1 MQSRFLFPPLILFFV
16 AGSLNL
22 AYAQDKEV
30 FDTTSIMSIS
40 DSLGFRPGVNL
51 LARSYGDSVVL
62 RWGPTT
68 PDVWLAGNNGGY
80 IVERVLGNR
89 DTANP
94 NEIELLTPT
103 ALMPWTLDEWIER
116 APHDNQL
123 VAVAVEMLHGDHI
136 AVPEDGNV
144 DVSTLY
150 NASVEFSSRHG
161 FALYVADLDPV
172 AAEGLALRFVDRN
185 VKPGEMYAYRVHLAE
200 DPAFFGTPAD
210 TGFALLT
217 VTPYQPPQTPP
228 HVRAIPEDGAI
239 KVVWDDFEFS
249 EFSGYHL
256 YRSDNGGRTYTQLT
270 EVPIVNASFNDSTP
284 GRQLFYDDSAVVN
297 YKEYTYQLRGI
308 TPFAELTAPV
318 SSTTYARDMTPPVE
332 PIPERPETP
341 GGTLVLL
348 SWTVQDTLGD
358 LAGFKVSRAAKESGP
373 YRSITP
379 DGLPASARN
388 YTVEDGNEAEAYY
401 IITAVDTAGNLSYSH
416 PVLGEVI
423 DTAPPSIPRGLTGT
437 IDTSGIVNLHWKLGP
452 EPDIFGYHI
461 LFAND
466 STNEFT
472 HLTGR
477 PWTDTAFVDTVE
489 VNTLTK
495 NVYYRIVAVDTRKN
509 HSHMSEI
516 YELRRP
522 DVVPPENS
530 VFNNVIATDSSVI
543 LFWHPSTSD
552 DLARQVLLRQGPG
565 ESAPREIARLG
576 TGVATYEDRDV
587 KKKET
592 YHYTLVAEDL
602 SGLRSGPSPAV
613 QGRPYDD
620 GIRPGVQDLRAV
632 YDPDKRTITLNW
644 DYTPGTTEG
653 KYWFVVYRGGID
665 GPVGQI
671 RAIKSDERTFVD
683 KDISRRPVY
692 RYAVRVMSSSTE
704 SPFSNEVVVSLSR

>member
-1 MQSRFLFPPLILFFV
+1 MQFRFLVPFLTLFF
-16 AGSLNL
+16 ATGSIVV
-22 AYAQDKEV
+22 YAQEKEG

-40 DSLGFRPGVNL
+40 ESLGFRPGVHL

-80 IVERVLGNR
+80 IVERILVDR
-89 DTANP
+89 DTSNR
-94 NEIELLTPT
+94 NDIELLTPT
-103 ALMPWTLDEWIER
+103 PLMPWTLDEWIER

-136 AVPEDGNV
+136 AVSEDGNV

-161 FALYVADLDPV
+161 FALYVADLDQI
-172 AAEGLALRFVDRN
+172 AANGLAFRFVDRN
-185 VKPGEMYAYRVHLAE
+185 VKVGEMYGYQVYLAE
-200 DPAFFGTPAD
+200 DPSFYGTPVD
-210 TGFALLT
+210 TGFALLP
-217 VTPYQPPQTPP
+217 VTPYRSPQPPPHLRATPG
-228 HVRAIPEDGAI
+228 DGAI
-239 KVVWDDFEFS
+239 KVVWDDLELS

-270 EVPIVNASFNDSTP
+270 EVPIVNASYNDSTP
-284 GRQLFYDDSAVVN
+284 KRQLFYTDSAVVN

-332 PIPERPETP
+332 PVPERPETP

-358 LAGFKVSRAAKESGP
+358 LAGFEVNRAAKESGP

-379 DGLPASARN
+379 AGLPASARS

-423 DTAPPSIPRGLTGT
+423 DTAPPSIPVGLTGE
-437 IDTSGIVNLHWKLGP
+437 IDTTGIVNLHWNLGP
-452 EPDIFGYHI
+452 EPDIFGYNI

-466 STNEFT
+466 STHEFT
-472 HLTGR
+472 QLTGR

-522 DVVPPENS
+522 DVVPPEGS
-530 VFNNVIATDSSVI
+530 VFNNVISTDSSVV

-552 DLARQVLLRQGPG
+552 DLAGQVLLRQGPG

-576 TGVATYEDRDV
+576 TGVATYEDRNV
-587 KKKET
+587 KRKET

-620 GIRPGVQDLRAV
+620 GIRPGVRDLSAV
-632 YDPDKRTITLNW
+632 YDPDRRTISLSW
-644 DYTPGTTEG
+644 DYTPGSTEG
-653 KYWFVVYRGGID
+653 KYWFVIYRGGVD
-665 GPVGQI
+665 GPVAQI
-671 RAIKSDERTFVD
+671 KAVRSDERTFVD
-683 KDISRRPVY
+683 SDISRRPVY
-692 RYAVRVMSSSTE
+692 RYAVRVMSSTTE